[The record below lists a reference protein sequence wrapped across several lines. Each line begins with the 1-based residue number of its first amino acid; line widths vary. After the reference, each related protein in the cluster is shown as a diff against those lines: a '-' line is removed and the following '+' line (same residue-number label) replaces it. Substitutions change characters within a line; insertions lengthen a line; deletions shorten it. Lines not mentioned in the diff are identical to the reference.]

1 MDLFLSRAVN
11 LRLQPITS
19 KKLLLKRKKHHQTGI
34 KACRTI
40 IIPIFVFRKQDFIHY
55 WNGRVAWVYHNCV
68 ELASSRS
75 FTNRVQETTST
86 QLVWHTLVVHT
97 INPSDNLGQLRGMLN
112 LSIFFWYCRYQL
124 QFKPEDFQATMIE
137 EKAWFSHLNFHS
149 FFSGANKN
157 CRPSCWKHLGQF
169 WMTSL
174 GGQTESPHFRAGGP
188 VLAIGTRSS

>member
-124 QFKPEDFQATMIE
+124 QFKPEDFQAMIE
-137 EKAWFSHLNFHS
+137 EKAWFSHLSFH
-149 FFSGANKN
+149 KN